1 MLHRHLRFTTE
12 NKPKNPFQFIIRHQ
26 SLKISKAFLDSLYFV
41 DIIRCSQW
49 SSCPSSQ
56 IEKSRL
62 TIRGLGNNSLLGRIP
77 GDIGLDGPSLR

>member
-1 MLHRHLRFTTE
+1 MLTVHLRFTPK

-26 SLKISKAFLDSLYFV
+26 SLKISKTFLDSLCFA
-41 DIIRCSQW
+41 DIMRCSQW

-62 TIRGLGNNSLLGRIP
+62 TLRGLGNNSLHGRIP